1 MYALSISTIL
11 IQKLSLLLIFKKSIF
26 FGSIWLI
33 NNIFHDLCEFLMYR
47 IYFYQFVYYCVDCYY
62 LKLMIKSFYKRFR
75 KIQLRNNLKRKSNE
89 QLMKKVMVKLNSICM
104 IITRHNDY
112 WKNYLFSYLS
122 FHIVLNVL
130 FFYIPIFIREN
141 FAIKFFYFA
150 ILLTSL
156 CTLLLVFESSIFL
169 SNAINDF
176 HPLFIKSIND
186 KKIKIST
193 KIKVNIIY

>member
-11 IQKLSLLLIFKKSIF
+11 IQKLSLLSIFEKSIF
-26 FGSIWLI
+26 FGSIWLV

-75 KIQLRNNLKRKSNE
+75 KIELRNNLKTNSNE
-89 QLMKKVMVKLNSICM
+89 QLIKKVMVKFHSICTT
-104 IITRHNDY
+104 ISHHNDY
-112 WKNYLFSYLS
+112 WKYYLFSYLS
-122 FHIVLNVL
+122 FHTVLNVL

-141 FAIKFFYFA
+141 FAVKFLYYS

-156 CTLLLVFESSIFL
+156 CTLLLVFESSVFL
-169 SNAINDF
+169 SDAISDF
-176 HPLFIKSIND
+176 HPLFIRSIND
-186 KKIKIST
+186 KKMKVST
-193 KIKVNIIY
+193 KIKV